1 MKELAVKILN
11 LICNSS
17 TKMIRKIMMQKK
29 RRCDGR
35 EIRNCTN
42 CMFIEQSYIIFIL
55 GTEESTTITS
65 EVAHYVHR
73 IK

>member
-1 MKELAVKILN
+1 
-11 LICNSS
+11 
-17 TKMIRKIMMQKK
+17 MQKK